1 VPVSRILFRFN
12 PSHGHPLSK
21 KDTCR
26 LIQLYTDYYANE
38 ISLRNVMF
46 NANVLKIRSKYI
58 NEEINE
64 MSSVVDLEK

>member
-1 VPVSRILFRFN
+1 
-12 PSHGHPLSK
+12 
-21 KDTCR
+21 
-26 LIQLYTDYYANE
+26 
-38 ISLRNVMF
+38 MF